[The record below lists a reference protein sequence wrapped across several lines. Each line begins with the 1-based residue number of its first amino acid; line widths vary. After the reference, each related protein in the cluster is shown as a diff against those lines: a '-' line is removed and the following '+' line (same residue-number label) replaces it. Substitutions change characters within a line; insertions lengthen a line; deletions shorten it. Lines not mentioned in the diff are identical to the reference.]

1 MNGKKLLT
9 LRPFPTD
16 CLFHLLDLII
26 SLIVGFKVSQGVDF
40 ANVFGSDV
48 YFEANFPTQR
58 RKRQINAEKTGQI
71 TLAQFQAIVNDKIY
85 PGEIY
90 LHFLENCTEMDV

>member
-1 MNGKKLLT
+1 M
-9 LRPFPTD
+9 D
-16 CLFHLLDLII
+16 SLFHLLDVII

-40 ANVFGSDV
+40 ANVVGSDV
-48 YFEANFPTQR
+48 YFDANFPTQR
-58 RKRQINAEKTGQI
+58 RKRKATAENTGKI

-90 LHFLENCTEMDV
+90 LHFLENLLFAPR